1 MSVQAKGGFL
11 RIPKATFRAHIAEG
25 LRSAILQGEIL
36 PGTQVTEQSLAEQFG
51 VSRGPLREAMRQL
64 IDEGLLVTIP
74 YTGTHVVDLSV
85 EDVREIYS
93 MRVNLEVFAFEQ
105 VWERRDGAFR
115 EGLLSCQANLTRCI
129 DLGDDIASI
138 DAELRLHGFV
148 YEASGHKILQKMW
161 ESIRGRLQLYWA
173 SHHRAHGI
181 RGPRRDGHDS
191 YVDNALGESLD
202 AMRSE
207 IRSHMARGGQQTED
221 FLLSLQ
227 DGAAK
232 VSDIASGTNAAS
244 ARNQNP
250 QTIKQQE
257 PQRPRS
263 G

>member
-1 MSVQAKGGFL
+1 MGVQENGNFL

-25 LRSAILQGEIL
+25 LRSAILNGEIL
-36 PGTQVTEQSLAEQFG
+36 PGSQVTEQSLAEQFG

-64 IDEGLLVTIP
+64 IDEGLLVTVP
-74 YTGTHVVDLSV
+74 YTGTHVVGLSV
-85 EDVREIYS
+85 EDIREIYS
-93 MRVNLEVFAFEQ
+93 MRVNLEIFAFEL
-105 VWERRDGAFR
+105 VWERRDDAFKD
-115 EGLLSCQANLTRCI
+115 GLLSCQANLTRCI

-191 YVDNALGESLD
+191 YVKNALSESLE

-207 IRSHMARGGQQTED
+207 IRSHMARGGQQTEE

-227 DGAAK
+227 NMPSK
-232 VSDIASGTNAAS
+232 ITVNP
-244 ARNQNP
+244 ARV
-250 QTIKQQE
+250 T
-257 PQRPRS
+257 R
-263 G
+263 